1 MHLVEDRLMAN
12 IQELLMLRTEFEE
25 ITESFNMTT
34 HGSSINIIEWFTENG
49 HRSNSLRPGYGRA
62 REIADILWGEYNGAK
77 EITAGVN
84 V

>member
-1 MHLVEDRLMAN
+1 MAN

-62 REIADILWGEYNGAK
+62 KEIADILWG
-77 EITAGVN
+77 AGGRVRRTCLLN
-84 V
+84 PIVAS